1 MFCFSKCIDNL
12 QKPLRIRHVIKA
24 CGKKMAVE
32 RIRQKFDAAKSKHN
46 IDFEVKE
53 EQLKIAMA
61 VMGG

>member
-1 MFCFSKCIDNL
+1 
-12 QKPLRIRHVIKA
+12 
-24 CGKKMAVE
+24 MAVE

-61 VMGG
+61 VMGGCRKTSR